1 MSKDRCF
8 IKEGQDS
15 WWCESDELVWR
26 ITEIYRYALFLHI
39 IFIKTDSKWIVHTV
53 EWPSCLLKQLLLIS
67 PSDVDWIWAL
77 HAWIPERLNYQLFFS
92 FRDMWF
98 YHGKVIRYQVILITF
113 KIIYVY
119 KQLHGI
125 KRSSSSSYFWKIFEL
140 SWIIL
145 KLVPPPLPHFVQ
157 CGDFLCSLH
166 GQTWLQ
172 KE

>member
-1 MSKDRCF
+1 M
-8 IKEGQDS
+8 
-15 WWCESDELVWR
+15 WR

-92 FRDMWF
+92 FRDVWF
-98 YHGKVIRYQVILITF
+98 YHSKVIRYQVVLITF
-113 KIIYVY
+113 LKLYMCINNFMGLKEV
-119 KQLHGI
+119 LHL
-125 KRSSSSSYFWKIFEL
+125 SYFWKIFEL

-145 KLVPPPLPHFVQ
+145 KLSLPTPLAPHFVK
-157 CGDFLCSLH
+157 CGHFLFSLH
-166 GQTWLQ
+166 GQTWFQ